1 METQQWPQAWPMGFR
16 PQAEVAAI
24 NCSCSKKKK
33 KTLSIT
39 EEYRLTGTE
48 AGKVPF
54 SAKRDLKKPATN
66 M

>member
-1 METQQWPQAWPMGFR
+1 MGFR